1 MTKLLREFNKPG
13 NPGFTLIEVLVILAI
28 TGAIAGV
35 LSLTINQ
42 TMQTSSTETSQSLL
56 LTQVHQA
63 AAWITRDIGSAKG
76 TIVTENGTVL
86 CSLKRYKWNGTD
98 DIPATTTV
106 DYIVY
111 NGVLLR
117 KENGGP
123 GMPVAQF
130 ISYPDL
136 NTTLG
141 PSGESNT
148 YILKLKAVNSDSS
161 FQQQYKI
168 RQRLP

>member
-63 AAWITRDIGSAKG
+63 AAWLK
-76 TIVTENGTVL
+76 VL
-86 CSLKRYKWNGTD
+86 
-98 DIPATTTV
+98 
-106 DYIVY
+106 
-111 NGVLLR
+111 
-117 KENGGP
+117 
-123 GMPVAQF
+123 
-130 ISYPDL
+130 
-136 NTTLG
+136 
-141 PSGESNT
+141 
-148 YILKLKAVNSDSS
+148 
-161 FQQQYKI
+161 
-168 RQRLP
+168 